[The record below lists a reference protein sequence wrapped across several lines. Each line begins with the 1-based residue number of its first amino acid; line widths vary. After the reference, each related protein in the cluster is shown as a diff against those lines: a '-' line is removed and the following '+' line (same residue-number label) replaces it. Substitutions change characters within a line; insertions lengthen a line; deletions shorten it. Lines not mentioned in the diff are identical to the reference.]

1 LVERIDKLLF
11 CDQKAYEE
19 WLSENGK
26 NVEKI
31 QEGEFL
37 EFFRLIPTYTDRRS
51 FYLTVLDLDMKFK
64 NESLMSKAREF
75 FVDTFSKMDK
85 DTGLEHFTNIALSNL
100 MYLSFEVFNDSSG
113 PTDAALYE
121 GLDTRN
127 RCIMM
132 LC

>member
-37 EFFRLIPTYTDRRS
+37 EFFRLIL
-51 FYLTVLDLDMKFK
+51 LTLIG
-64 NESLMSKAREF
+64 
-75 FVDTFSKMDK
+75 
-85 DTGLEHFTNIALSNL
+85 GLSI
-100 MYLSFEVFNDSSG
+100 
-113 PTDAALYE
+113 
-121 GLDTRN
+121 
-127 RCIMM
+127 
-132 LC
+132 